1 MYVCVCGWVSICVCV
16 CLEVCGWVFKSV
28 YVRDEFGWVPKSVCV
43 CVFVWICVDEG
54 VGVGV
59 CIWACVRLCERDR
72 KGERERDNVEEI
84 E

>member
-1 MYVCVCGWVSICVCV
+1 MCLCVFGSVWVGVQECVCARRVWVGV
-16 CLEVCGWVFKSV
+16 LECT
-28 YVRDEFGWVPKSVCV
+28 CV